1 MKCKHQ
7 NEERELRTL
16 KKIVFPIIWKFDEGE
31 FEPKKFQLETPR
43 SVNWATSLLAEHWQ
57 YVKLKQPHL
66 SNKL

>member
-7 NEERELRTL
+7 YEERELRTL
-16 KKIVFPIIWKFDEGE
+16 KNIVFPIIWKLEEGE

-43 SVNWATSLLAEHWQ
+43 SANWATSLLAEHWQ
-57 YVKLKQPHL
+57 YVKLNQPHL